1 MSNLAEQNAGYVTEE
16 PEKSY
21 NISLKIA
28 RILYRTDEHKVTLL
42 QEGFLSLVKN
52 SKQNLQYILQAN
64 ALSFLHVIRIDWRW
78 TIYYWQKCVPFL
90 LLLCPSTQWSCCSQS
105 DNINL
110 IWNIT
115 DTVKHWPSP
124 TSVPYLLLLKLFHFK
139 WDVHQSKWKNW
150 QAEYLKSN

>member
-64 ALSFLHVIRIDWRW
+64 ALSFLHVIRIDWR
-78 TIYYWQKCVPFL
+78 
-90 LLLCPSTQWSCCSQS
+90 
-105 DNINL
+105 
-110 IWNIT
+110 
-115 DTVKHWPSP
+115 
-124 TSVPYLLLLKLFHFK
+124 
-139 WDVHQSKWKNW
+139 
-150 QAEYLKSN
+150 